1 MTDAASGATNNWL
14 LEAPMTDSHVS
25 PRARLADI
33 IFARSFG
40 RAKVILASGRE
51 SDFYFDMKP
60 TMLDPEGAG
69 LIARELFDA
78 LKDTGVEYVGGLEM
92 GAVPITGGVCQLSFE
107 RGQPFRGFFVRKQAK
122 GHGARK
128 LVEGL
133 TRTETLAGKKVV
145 ILEDVTTTGESAWK
159 AIEAIRET
167 GADVDK
173 VISIV
178 DREEGAASF
187 FAGKG
192 MKFQALFNASEFLKR
207 QT

>member
-1 MTDAASGATNNWL
+1 
-14 LEAPMTDSHVS
+14 MTDSLIS

-40 RAKVILASGRE
+40 RARVVLASGRE

-69 LIARELFDA
+69 LIAHELFEA
-78 LKDTGVEYVGGLEM
+78 LKDSGAEYVGGLEM

-133 TRTETLAGKKVV
+133 TKTETLAGKKVV

-159 AIEAIRET
+159 AIEAIGET
-167 GADVDK
+167 GANVAM
-173 VISIV
+173 VITLV
-178 DREEGAASF
+178 DREEGAEEF
-187 FAGKG
+187 FASKG
-192 MKFQALFNASEFLKR
+192 VKFYALFRASEFLKR
-207 QT
+207 